1 MDEQIRQIGERIRG
15 LRDALDLSVED
26 MAGQC
31 GLPVEQYKQ
40 IESGECDIAV
50 STLQQI
56 GRKCNV
62 PLDVL
67 MFGEEPKMNAYFL
80 TRWGTGIS
88 VERTKAYTSR
98 WLQGSATARPILS
111 W

>member
-40 IESGECDIAV
+40 IESASV
-50 STLQQI
+50 TL
-56 GRKCNV
+56 R
-62 PLDVL
+62 
-67 MFGEEPKMNAYFL
+67 
-80 TRWGTGIS
+80 S
-88 VERTKAYTSR
+88 VRCSKSD
-98 WLQGSATARPILS
+98 GSATCRLTC
-111 W
+111 

>member
-50 STLQQI
+50 STLHMAAQ
-56 GRKCNV
+56 RAAFMR
-62 PLDVL
+62 L
-67 MFGEEPKMNAYFL
+67 
-80 TRWGTGIS
+80 
-88 VERTKAYTSR
+88 
-98 WLQGSATARPILS
+98 
-111 W
+111 

>member
-40 IESGECDIAV
+40 IESGECDIYGA
-50 STLQQI
+50 
-56 GRKCNV
+56 
-62 PLDVL
+62 
-67 MFGEEPKMNAYFL
+67 
-80 TRWGTGIS
+80 
-88 VERTKAYTSR
+88 
-98 WLQGSATARPILS
+98 
-111 W
+111 

>member
-50 STLQQI
+50 STLQQ
-56 GRKCNV
+56 
-62 PLDVL
+62 
-67 MFGEEPKMNAYFL
+67 
-80 TRWGTGIS
+80 
-88 VERTKAYTSR
+88 
-98 WLQGSATARPILS
+98 
-111 W
+111 